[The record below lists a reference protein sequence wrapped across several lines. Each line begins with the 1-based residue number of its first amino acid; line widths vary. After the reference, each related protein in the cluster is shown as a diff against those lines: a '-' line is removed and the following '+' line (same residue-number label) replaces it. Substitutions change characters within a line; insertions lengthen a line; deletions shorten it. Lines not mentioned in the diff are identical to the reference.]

1 LGQFS
6 AKSVVNCGVKLILPF
21 FFCLVSLT
29 SFSQSVKGIEYSS
42 NGAFNWDMF
51 KGKVNAKHIAQM
63 GKNTGAVTVSA
74 LSYETLGTKG
84 NKVSLKI
91 CALFIPQESW
101 TRYPKLYHP
110 EEALNHEKRHFD
122 ICEIYARKFRRLV
135 SQTDF
140 SQRNFSSTLNYLFKQ
155 TMAEYRQAQAEYD
168 NQTHHSLDDHQQ
180 DHWNTK
186 IDNELRSLAD
196 YSEPVI
202 TVSLN

>member
-1 LGQFS
+1 MLSLFLS
-6 AKSVVNCGVKLILPF
+6 LITF
-21 FFCLVSLT
+21 AGW
-29 SFSQSVKGIEYSS
+29 SQSIKGIEYSA

-74 LSYETLGTKG
+74 LCYETLGTKG

-91 CALFIPQESW
+91 CALFMPQESW
-101 TRYPKLYHP
+101 TKYPKLYKP

-135 SQTDF
+135 SETDF
-140 SQRNFSSTLNYLFKQ
+140 TQRNFTVTMNYLFKK
-155 TMAEYRQAQAEYD
+155 TMAEYRAAQAEYD

-180 DHWNTK
+180 VKWNER
-186 IDNELRSLAD
+186 IDDELESLVD
-196 YSEPVI
+196 YSDTII